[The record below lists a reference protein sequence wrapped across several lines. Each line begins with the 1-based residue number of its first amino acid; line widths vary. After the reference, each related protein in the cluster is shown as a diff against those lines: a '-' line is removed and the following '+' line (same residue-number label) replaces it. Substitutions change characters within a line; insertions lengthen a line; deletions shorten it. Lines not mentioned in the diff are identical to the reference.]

1 MSALSIIL
9 VCAQKT
15 NVQIPLSFQVMRC
28 SFHVG
33 SVLRSHLSFG
43 FNSLEFLFLSFLYLN
58 SWFALGLKPDFF
70 FPYRCFI
77 SWSIIG
83 TLATWTSA
91 QLIFGGRSRSSLGL
105 PDLTVF
111 ENKKHNL
118 NLWDANNI
126 KEIVLNKSLT
136 HTSVREAFSLHYDD
150 VI

>member
-1 MSALSIIL
+1 ML
-9 VCAQKT
+9 
-15 NVQIPLSFQVMRC
+15 
-28 SFHVG
+28 HYW
-33 SVLRSHLSFG
+33 HFG
-43 FNSLEFLFLSFLYLN
+43 KLDQRTTEF
-58 SWFALGLKPDFF
+58 W
-70 FPYRCFI
+70 
-77 SWSIIG
+77 
-83 TLATWTSA
+83 
-91 QLIFGGRSRSSLGL
+91 RSRSSLGL